1 MEIDEI
7 IKRDFSTKPFLLD
20 KITEAIYKA
29 MVAVEVGTREN
40 AQDVALSVYKKLI
53 DRKNEHQEYIP
64 TIEEVQDIVE
74 TQLMESMFPEVAKA
88 YILYRNKR
96 SQKRES
102 WNKLTIKVYEDS
114 VEILFLQER
123 EGLMNQ

>member
-40 AQDVALSVYKKLI
+40 AQDVALSVYKKLL

-102 WNKLTIKVYEDS
+102 DIFEKRINLKPY
-114 VEILFLQER
+114 
-123 EGLMNQ
+123 

>member
-40 AQDVALSVYKKLI
+40 AQDVALSVS
-53 DRKNEHQEYIP
+53 KNC
-64 TIEEVQDIVE
+64 
-74 TQLMESMFPEVAKA
+74 
-88 YILYRNKR
+88 
-96 SQKRES
+96 
-102 WNKLTIKVYEDS
+102 
-114 VEILFLQER
+114 
-123 EGLMNQ
+123 